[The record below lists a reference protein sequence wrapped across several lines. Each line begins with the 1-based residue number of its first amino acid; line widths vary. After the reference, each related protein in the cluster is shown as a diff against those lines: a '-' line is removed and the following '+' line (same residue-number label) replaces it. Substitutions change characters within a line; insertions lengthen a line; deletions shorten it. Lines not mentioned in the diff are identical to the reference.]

1 MTFLSYYFTLFR
13 ITSHLSHITSPFWY
27 YFHTFCRI
35 TSSFW
40 YYFHTFCRITSPLW
54 YYFHTFSRITSPL
67 WYYSHTLSHVTSP
80 FHRVI
85 VDSSKP
91 RFTLGWIQ
99 NVWYKTYNQ
108 LGYRIHKHRVKI
120 FPCVWFLHTLMHRRI
135 ILWCQFLFSRLML
148 ACMFYARVMLV
159 ICTEGFNCLAI
170 FTW

>member
-1 MTFLSYYFTLFR
+1 MWSNKILFTAWWCYTGWVKRVILTFLSYYFTLFR

-80 FHRVI
+80 FHPDI

-99 NVWYKTYNQ
+99 NVWYKTYQQ
-108 LGYRIHKHRVKI
+108 LGYREHKHRVKI
-120 FPCVWFLHTLMHRRI
+120 FPCVWIFAYFNAPKNYLVMSIFYFLD
-135 ILWCQFLFSRLML
+135 
-148 ACMFYARVMLV
+148 
-159 ICTEGFNCLAI
+159 
-170 FTW
+170 